1 MIEKTGPSVHQAHRI
16 ADPDCTI
23 AETPVWDA
31 ETGEITWV
39 DTPGGAVYRLTL
51 SSGHLERFPLSWQ
64 IGSMAL
70 IRSGTFIASTH
81 QGFAAMTI
89 REDGLE
95 FIDGFGPSL
104 GGGWRMNDGACDRQG
119 RFWSG
124 TMAPNTSAPDAFG
137 SLHSID
143 GDARVVNRGGQFRSQ
158 NGLAWS
164 PDSRTMYVS
173 DSHPMNPHV
182 LAYDFDPD
190 SGETFNGRLFADPAS
205 LGGRPDGAAID
216 TDGCY
221 WIAAT
226 DSGRIVRMTPE
237 GRVDAEIRIDVPN
250 PTNICFVGPDLR
262 SAFITTLK
270 AGGVGPGGAVY
281 LVENLPYQG
290 LAEPTFRFA
299 NAGQQAPA
307 IHSNSAA
314 ASGE

>member
-1 MIEKTGPSVHQAHRI
+1 MTKTPGPLLHQAHRI
-16 ADPDCTI
+16 AEPDCTI

-31 ETGEITWV
+31 KTGQVTWV
-39 DTPGGAVYRLTL
+39 DTPGGAVYRYTL
-51 SSGHLERFPLSWQ
+51 SDGKMERFALSLKV
-64 IGSMAL
+64 GSMAL
-70 IRSGTFIASTH
+70 VSSGRFIASTER
-81 QGFAAMTI
+81 GFAIMTI
-89 REDGLE
+89 GADGLE
-95 FIDGFGPSL
+95 FDAGFGPQL
-104 GGGWRMNDGACDRQG
+104 TGGWRMNDGACDRQG

-124 TMAPNTSAPDAFG
+124 TMAPDTSAPDAWG

-143 GDARVVNRGGQFRSQ
+143 RHAVVTDRGGQFRSQ

-173 DSHPMNPHV
+173 DSHPSNPHI
-182 LAYDFDPD
+182 LAYDFDAD
-190 SGETFNGRLFADPAS
+190 TGRIFNGRLFADQAA

-221 WIAAT
+221 WIAAS

-237 GRVDAEIRIDVPN
+237 GRIDAEIHVDVPN

-281 LVENLPYQG
+281 LVEDLPYQG
-290 LAEPTFRFA
+290 LAEPTFRCA
-299 NAGQQAPA
+299 DDWPAP
-307 IHSNSAA
+307 
-314 ASGE
+314 SGGTDPR